1 MEFKMAFKILLIGAG
16 AAGSVVA
23 KKLAQNEHFCG
34 SLHIASRTLSK
45 CELIKTELEQLSS
58 LTVSTQALDADD
70 IPSVISC
77 IEAFKPDLVMNLALP
92 YQDLSIMEA
101 CLATKV
107 HYLDTANYEPKDKAE
122 YAYHWQW
129 AYKDRFEQAGIMALL
144 GCGFDPGV
152 TNVFC
157 AYAAQEL
164 LDEISHI
171 DIFDCN
177 DGDHHQTFA
186 TNFNPEI
193 NIREITQVG
202 QYYENGDWH
211 STPALSVQ
219 KMIDFPGV
227 GPRKATLINHEEM
240 ESLVK
245 HFPSLNRI
253 RFWMTFSDT
262 YLNHLAVCQNLGLT
276 SIKPVMHQGQSIIPL
291 EFLKTLLPEPASLAR
306 NYEGKTSIGCQIRG
320 YKKGIAKT
328 FCIFNNCD
336 HQAAYQDVGAQAVS
350 YTTGVPAVVGAMM
363 MLQGIW
369 FQKGVWHC
377 EQFPAKPFL
386 EELSKQGLS
395 FTVDETTVL

>member
-1 MEFKMAFKILLIGAG
+1 MAFRILLIGAG
-16 AAGSVVA
+16 AAGAVVA
-23 KKLAQNEHFCG
+23 KKMAQNTQFC
-34 SLHIASRTLSK
+34 SHLHIASRTHSK
-45 CELIKTELEQLSS
+45 CVSIKEEIAQFSS
-58 LTVSTQALDADD
+58 LSVTTQSLDADNIAD
-70 IPSVISC
+70 TVQC
-77 IEAFKPDLVMNLALP
+77 IESFQPDLVMNLALP
-92 YQDLSIMEA
+92 YQDLNIMEA
-101 CLATKV
+101 CLATRV

-129 AYKDRFEQAGIMALL
+129 AYQERFKEAGIMALL

-164 LDEISHI
+164 LDEITHI

-177 DGDHHQTFA
+177 DGDHHQAFA

-202 QYYENGDWH
+202 KYYEKGDWH
-211 STPALSVQ
+211 ITKPLSVQ

-245 HFPSLNRI
+245 HFPKLERI

-262 YLNHLAVCQNLGLT
+262 YLNHLEVCQNLGLT
-276 SIKPVMHQGQSIIPL
+276 GIEPVVHQGQEIVPI
-291 EFLKTLLPEPASLAR
+291 EFLKTLLPEPASLAK
-306 NYEGKTSIGCQIRG
+306 NYDGKTSIGCQISG
-320 YKKGIAKT
+320 VKDAEAKT
-328 FCIFNNCD
+328 YTLFNNCE
-336 HQAAYQDVGAQAVS
+336 HQSAYQDVGAQAVS
-350 YTTGVPAVVGAMM
+350 YTTGVPAVVAAKM

-369 FQKGVWHC
+369 MQKGVWHC
-377 EQFPAKPFL
+377 EQLPAKPFL
-386 EELSKQGLS
+386 TCLAEQGLS
-395 FTVDETTVL
+395 FEIQEGAVL